1 MITKREYRIYQRG
14 PTQFD
19 AELAQLRE
27 DQDRAPQIL
36 IRTIGESY
44 SSLQG
49 AKSACKRYARNMG
62 HPSRALFEWKQ
73 VQEDYWTSEGNV

>member
-1 MITKREYRIYQRG
+1 MEMVTKREYRIYQRG

-19 AELAQLRE
+19 AELAEWRS
-27 DQDRAPQIL
+27 DRLPL

-44 SSLQG
+44 MSLQG

-62 HPSRALFEWKQ
+62 HPSRAPFEWKQ